1 MVNLTALTV
10 EKIAE
15 NNSLRVVL
23 RMENYLEVFWNDYTS
38 FGSYFSVN
46 TSYSSMQAYLVKE
59 WTFKNGR
66 VLTQNRLLAT
76 SRAGTYSPGQAVS
89 VVFEYN

>member
-1 MVNLTALTV
+1 MVNLTVLTV

-23 RMENYLEVFWNDYTS
+23 RMENYLEAFWNDYSS

-46 TSYSSMQAYLVKE
+46 TSHSSMQAYLVKE

-66 VLTQNRLLAT
+66 MLTQDRLLAT
-76 SRAGTYSPGQAVS
+76 SRAGSYAPGQAVS
-89 VVFEYN
+89 VVFEYH